1 MSDSALKSLEATMRK
16 LETAMK
22 SPSPRKS
29 PKKTRKKTPPK
40 RKPPTPGKK
49 SLKLTAKEKKEFIH
63 GTGLGSIKSLNK
75 SIQFM
80 EKERMD
86 YRNALM
92 IVKEIL
98 EDDQDIDECLK
109 TINKVL

>member
-29 PKKTRKKTPPK
+29 PKKTRKRTPPK

-49 SLKLTAKEKKEFIH
+49 SLKLTAKEKKEFMH

>member
-40 RKPPTPGKK
+40 
-49 SLKLTAKEKKEFIH
+49 EK
-63 GTGLGSIKSLNK
+63 TT
-75 SIQFM
+75 
-80 EKERMD
+80 
-86 YRNALM
+86 Y
-92 IVKEIL
+92 
-98 EDDQDIDECLK
+98 
-109 TINKVL
+109 TW